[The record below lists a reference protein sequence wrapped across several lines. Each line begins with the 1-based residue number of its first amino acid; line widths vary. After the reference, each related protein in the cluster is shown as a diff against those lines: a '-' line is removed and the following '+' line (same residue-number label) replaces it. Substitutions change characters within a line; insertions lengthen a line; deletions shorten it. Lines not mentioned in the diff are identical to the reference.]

1 MKKLV
6 ALLFCLVFAAA
17 FSSSAFADEID
28 PDLGRYTGSYSEEE
42 TSTKQESETRPLLRM
57 NAITFSNLCM
67 AGGIA
72 LSAGGIIT
80 LAVINKRKP
89 EKSEADKEN
98 TDEKTD

>member
-1 MKKLV
+1 MKKFI
-6 ALLFCLVFAAA
+6 AILFCLGFVAA

-42 TSTKQESETRPLLRM
+42 TRTEQESKTGPLLRM

-67 AGGIA
+67 AGGVA

-89 EKSEADKEN
+89 EKSEADKED